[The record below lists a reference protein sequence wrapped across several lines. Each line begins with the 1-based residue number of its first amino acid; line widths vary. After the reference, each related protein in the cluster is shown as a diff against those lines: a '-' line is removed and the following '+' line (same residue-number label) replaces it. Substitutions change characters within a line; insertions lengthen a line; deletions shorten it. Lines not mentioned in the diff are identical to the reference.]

1 MSTASQARSA
11 SGPTARTTA
20 PSHPRSG
27 ASTVPSTDRDARIF
41 PLKVRAASAAL
52 GSQAK
57 LASFVGVSR
66 SQATRWAEGETEPS
80 PGAARAVTDLE
91 FIVARARMVWGEAVL
106 RDWLEGHN
114 AFLDGATPLEMIRAG
129 RTAEVLDAITGD
141 ESGVYA

>member
-20 PSHPRSG
+20 PSRPRTGVGRTS
-27 ASTVPSTDRDARIF
+27 STERNATIF

-57 LASFVGVSR
+57 LATFVGVSR

-80 PGAARAVTDLE
+80 PDAARAVTDLE
-91 FIVARARMVWGEAVL
+91 FIVARARMVWDDAAL